1 VNATEN
7 ELETPMEKTEEEA
20 KEELKEDQNGES
32 KEELNGEL
40 KEELEELNEAD
51 KEEQKEEIKKEPVE
65 GTKEEQKKESI
76 QNLLK
81 KHKKITAVIVILLF
95 TLLVIYFG
103 MTRYFTN
110 HFYFGSVINS
120 VNVSGKTIEEAKMVM
135 ANQLLE
141 YKLNLKERGGQI
153 EQIKG
158 GDLSLK
164 YNSEEE
170 FKNLKDSQN
179 PYSWILGIFNLKNSK
194 MIVKLSYD
202 EKLLKEQIDK
212 LSCFDDSNVIEPKN
226 PSFQYSD
233 NSYVIVGE
241 VVGNK
246 VDKDV
251 LYPHVVEA
259 ILKGEPE
266 IDLESAGAYL
276 KPTYTSESEKTIE
289 VRDILNKYVSSK
301 INYTFGE
308 QKESLDGSAINK
320 WFIVDEN
327 FKVKFDENKV
337 KDYIDALCKTYN
349 TVGKTRSFATS
360 SGTTVNIDGG
370 DYGWSIN
377 EAQETQDLILVI
389 KEGQTITKEPVYSQ
403 KALSLSYGNNDIG
416 NTYVE
421 LDMTKQHLWFYKN
434 GSLIVEGNVV
444 SGNVS
449 AGHAT
454 PEGVY
459 GLKYKQKYAVLRGPD
474 YAVPV
479 TFWMPFNG
487 GIGLHDASW
496 RSVFGG
502 SIYKTNGSHGCV
514 NMPYNVAKTIF
525 DNIDVNTPVIC
536 Y

>member
-1 VNATEN
+1 MDATEN
-7 ELETPMEKTEEEA
+7 ELETPMEKPEEEA
-20 KEELKEDQNGES
+20 KEKLKEDQNGDS
-32 KEELNGEL
+32 KEE
-40 KEELEELNEAD
+40 
-51 KEEQKEEIKKEPVE
+51 PVV
-65 GTKEEQKKESI
+65 GTKQEPKKESI
-76 QNLLK
+76 QNLIK
-81 KHKKITAVIVILLF
+81 KHKKIAAVITILP

-103 MTRYFTN
+103 MIKYFIN

-120 VNVSGKTIEEAKMVM
+120 INVSGKTVEEVKMVM
-135 ANQLLE
+135 PTQLQE
-141 YKLNLKERGGQI
+141 YTLNLKERGGQI

-158 GDLSLK
+158 GDVSLK
-164 YNSEEE
+164 YTSEEE
-170 FKNLKDSQN
+170 FKKLKDSQN
-179 PYSWILGIFNLKNSK
+179 PYSWILAIFNSKDSK

-202 EKLLKEQIDK
+202 EKLLKERIDK
-212 LSCFDDSNVIEPKN
+212 LSCFDSSDVIEPKN

-233 NSYVIVGE
+233 KSYVIVGE

-251 LYPHVVEA
+251 LYPHVVDA
-259 ILKGEPE
+259 ILKGETE

-276 KPTYTSESEKTIE
+276 KPNYTSKSEKTIE

-301 INYTFGE
+301 IDYAFGE
-308 QKESLDGSAINK
+308 HQESLDGSTINK
-320 WFIVDEN
+320 WLTVDEN
-327 FKVKFDENKV
+327 FEVKFDENKV
-337 KDYIDALCKTYN
+337 KDYINALCKTYN

-377 EAQETQDLILVI
+377 ENQETQDLISVI

-403 KALSLSYGNNDIG
+403 KAFALSYGNNDVG

-421 LDMTKQHLWFYKN
+421 LDMTTQHLWFYKN

-444 SGNVS
+444 TGNVS

-454 PEGVY
+454 PKGVY
-459 GLKYKQKYAVLRGPD
+459 GLKYKQKYTVLSGPD

-514 NMPYNVAKTIF
+514 NMPYNAAKTIF
-525 DNIDVNTPVIC
+525 DNIDENTPVIC